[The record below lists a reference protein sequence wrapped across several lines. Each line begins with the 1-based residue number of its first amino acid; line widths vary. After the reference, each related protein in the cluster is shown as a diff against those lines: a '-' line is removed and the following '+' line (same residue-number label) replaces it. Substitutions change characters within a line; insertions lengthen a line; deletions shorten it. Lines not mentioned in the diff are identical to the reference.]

1 MNNNELQD
9 IRCTTCESLVCKKY
23 AWADTRGIVFW
34 CRKCKK
40 NFELNNDSAPVADD
54 K

>member
-1 MNNNELQD
+1 MDINVLQD
-9 IRCTTCESLVCKKY
+9 IRCTTCNSLVCKKY
-23 AWADTRGIVFW
+23 AGASTKGIVFW

-40 NFELNNDSAPVADD
+40 NFEVNNDSAPVASD